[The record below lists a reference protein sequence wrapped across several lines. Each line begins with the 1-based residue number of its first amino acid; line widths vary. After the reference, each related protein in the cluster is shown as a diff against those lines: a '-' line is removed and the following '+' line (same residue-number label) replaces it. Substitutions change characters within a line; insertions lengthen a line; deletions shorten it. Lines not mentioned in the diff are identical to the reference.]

1 MAVIQERTKKNGK
14 TSYTVIIR
22 IKGHPTITKTFDRI
36 TDAKEWANSTE
47 CKIKEGINFPKRKLQ
62 KLTMNDLID
71 KFIELEL
78 PKKKEK
84 AQGEF
89 KRALDWFREEIG
101 KLYVRNITSAT
112 LIECREKLAKKPKEI
127 PTTNN
132 ERKFTEKTISPA
144 TVNRYLECISVVFS
158 FAKIDLDIIDINPME
173 KVKKLTE
180 NNARE
185 RCLELD
191 EIKKLLTECENTNH
205 ELYLCTLIALLA
217 GARKSEILKLT
228 WATVDFE
235 HRMFYFM
242 QTKNGTNRGTPMHE
256 WLYKELLE
264 FKNQSK
270 IRRLKND
277 YVFMNDKGKPKEHL
291 IGKIFPKVVDKCRI
305 EDFVFHDL
313 RHTHAS
319 YQAMGGIS
327 QAITQKTLGHKSP
340 AMTNRY
346 SHLRAENLREPIEA
360 TGDTI
365 LQEFL
370 RKEINERRN

>member
-1 MAVIQERTKKNGK
+1 MAVIQERVKKNGK
-14 TSYTVIIR
+14 ISYTVIIR
-22 IKGHPTITKTFDRI
+22 LKGHPTVTKTFDRK
-36 TDAKEWANSTE
+36 TDAKEWANSAET
-47 CKIKEGINFPKRKLQ
+47 KIKEGVNFPKRKLQ

-84 AQGEF
+84 AQKEF
-89 KRALDWFREEIG
+89 KRALDWFRDEIG
-101 KLYVRNITSAT
+101 ELFVRNITSAT
-112 LIECREKLAKKPKEI
+112 LVECREKLARKPKEI
-127 PTTNN
+127 PTIKD
-132 ERKFTEKTISPA
+132 EKKFTQKTISPA
-144 TVNRYLECISVVFS
+144 TVNRYLECISVVFN

-173 KVKKLTE
+173 KVKKFTE

-185 RCLELD
+185 RCLELN
-191 EIKKLLTECENTNH
+191 EIKKLLTECKNTDY

-235 HRMFYFM
+235 HRMLYFM
-242 QTKNGTNRGTPMHE
+242 QTKNGTNRGTPMHD
-256 WLYKELLE
+256 WLYNELLE
-264 FKNQSK
+264 FKNNAK
-270 IRRLKND
+270 IRHLKND
-277 YVFMNDKGKPKEHL
+277 YIFMNNKGKPKEQL
-291 IGKIFPKVVDKCRI
+291 IGKLFPKVVDKCGI
-305 EDFVFHDL
+305 ENFVFHDL

-346 SHLRAENLREPIEA
+346 SHLRAECLRKPIEE

-370 RKEINERRN
+370 RKEVNERRN